1 MFAQSQIVRVGA
13 ARFGDRSCTGASG
26 FPHST
31 VYQTFAELGLVGGG
45 TLLALLLLAG
55 TALAR
60 QNRRDAAA
68 TYALALFVAFLVAD
82 QIYGNLFMAS
92 GTYLLLGLA
101 AGTLAEIKRESVAH
115 G

>member
-1 MFAQSQIVRVGA
+1 MFAHSPIIGVGA

-31 VYQTFAELGLVGGG
+31 VLQAFSELGLVGGG
-45 TLLALLLLAG
+45 TLLALLLQAG
-55 TALAR
+55 TAFAR
-60 QNRRDAAA
+60 QNRRDAIGPF
-68 TYALALFVAFLVAD
+68 ALALFVAFLVAD